1 MLEGVLAALGATR
14 SHSMRFTGIF
24 QIAIVFVV
32 TALASSVPR
41 IAAAD
46 AYSILAVEEMWG
58 RVTILAADDPQRRVS
73 IPVGFKPHEIVV
85 SPDGK
90 TAYVSNFGLNDAE
103 IRDGIPGETVSVIDI
118 EHARVCEELRLPS
131 GLKAPHG
138 LGVRPQH
145 AQELFVNAE
154 QGDRMIVFDASQS
167 RMKRSFALPAGI
179 HNFVF
184 SQDGAVLFAFG
195 SAGSVYRIDADSVAV
210 RVARNMGAAVRGLAW
225 THDGQRLIAAVKGE
239 IVILS
244 PTDLSTAK
252 QFPLPNAPQPFYCAT
267 SADDRMIFVPA
278 VFDGTVTVLS
288 ALDGALIKTLP
299 VGTPLRVALSPD
311 EDVAYVANVSPKGR
325 SITMLHIHSL
335 ETENIGG
342 LRDINGLAFSRVVP
356 TTLRAPAQAV
366 Q

>member
-154 QGDRMIVFDASQS
+154 QGDRMIVFDASRCRPASTISCSPKTVPFCSPLAPPDPCIASMRIPLQC
-167 RMKRSFALPAGI
+167 ALPETWGRRC
-179 HNFVF
+179 
-184 SQDGAVLFAFG
+184 
-195 SAGSVYRIDADSVAV
+195 AGSP
-210 RVARNMGAAVRGLAW
+210 GLMM
-225 THDGQRLIAAVKGE
+225 V
-239 IVILS
+239 
-244 PTDLSTAK
+244 
-252 QFPLPNAPQPFYCAT
+252 
-267 SADDRMIFVPA
+267 
-278 VFDGTVTVLS
+278 
-288 ALDGALIKTLP
+288 
-299 VGTPLRVALSPD
+299 
-311 EDVAYVANVSPKGR
+311 
-325 SITMLHIHSL
+325 
-335 ETENIGG
+335 
-342 LRDINGLAFSRVVP
+342 NG
-356 TTLRAPAQAV
+356 
-366 Q
+366 